1 MLPARLGDIGAR
13 HPGRGPGR
21 LAKTGTSTLARLAPA
36 NGSNFAARH
45 WRSTCQSRCIKTLAS
60 QSQRLSSCLASSA
73 DPVPPAAWP
82 DSAAFR
88 PLHFT
93 AATANDG
100 GALSFRS
107 DGRKLTRPDETGRV
121 PQDARGN
128 LVAPLLAR
136 LEPSLRFRFSL
147 IALGRGDKSKM
158 AARRRPAKASAIRRE
173 AAPVAEDKAVARDA
187 SHGQD
192 VAISARGVAC
202 RRKRKQ

>member
-1 MLPARLGDIGAR
+1 MRRRLANGFRSCRPFRLADDFGAGSARKVSELQTRRCRGSRRRTVAVLPARLGEIGAR
-13 HPGRGPGR
+13 HPGRGPGC
-21 LAKTGTSTLARLAPA
+21 LAKLGTSTLARLAPA
-36 NGSNFAARH
+36 NGSYFAARH
-45 WRSTCQSRCIKTLAS
+45 WRSSCQSRCIKTLAS

-121 PQDARGN
+121 PQVARGD

-136 LEPSLRFRFSL
+136 LIRFPQLFHRW
-147 IALGRGDKSKM
+147 GGE
-158 AARRRPAKASAIRRE
+158 PAKARR
-173 AAPVAEDKAVARDA
+173 
-187 SHGQD
+187 SH
-192 VAISARGVAC
+192 R
-202 RRKRKQ
+202 

>member
-1 MLPARLGDIGAR
+1 MANVAGSKSPFR
-13 HPGRGPGR
+13 HAMHQRAVRQESQRIDSLSLSLHPKSP
-21 LAKTGTSTLARLAPA
+21 
-36 NGSNFAARH
+36 
-45 WRSTCQSRCIKTLAS
+45 AS

-121 PQDARGN
+121 PQVARGN
-128 LVAPLLAR
+128 LVAALLAR
-136 LEPSLRFRFSL
+136 
-147 IALGRGDKSKM
+147 LGRGDKTKM
-158 AARRRPAKASAIRRE
+158 AARLRPAKTSNT
-173 AAPVAEDKAVARDA
+173 
-187 SHGQD
+187 
-192 VAISARGVAC
+192 ARGVAC
-202 RRKRKQ
+202 RRRQSNMHRESAPGASNQH